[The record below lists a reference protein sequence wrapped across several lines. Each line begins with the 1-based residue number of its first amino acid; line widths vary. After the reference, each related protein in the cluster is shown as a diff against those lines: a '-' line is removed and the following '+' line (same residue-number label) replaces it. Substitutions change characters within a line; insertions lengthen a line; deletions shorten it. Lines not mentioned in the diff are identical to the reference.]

1 MDCHQSLVNK
11 TPTNQTP
18 DAETNVG
25 FLGANKHHTIMN
37 PMFSTPDKENQRVYQ
52 VWANGLLDSEFIKY
66 DQALL
71 WFRLIK
77 RDGHKARLTSRFLD
91 ESEY

>member
-1 MDCHQSLVNK
+1 
-11 TPTNQTP
+11 
-18 DAETNVG
+18 
-25 FLGANKHHTIMN
+25 MN

-52 VWANGLLDSEFIKY
+52 VWTDGLLDGEFLKY
-66 DQALL
+66 DHALS

-77 RDGHKARLTSRFLD
+77 ADGTRVKMTTRYLD

>member
-1 MDCHQSLVNK
+1 
-11 TPTNQTP
+11 
-18 DAETNVG
+18 
-25 FLGANKHHTIMN
+25 MN

-52 VWANGLLDSEFIKY
+52 VWANGLLDGEFIKY

-71 WFRLIK
+71 WLRLIK
-77 RDGHKARLTSRFLD
+77 RDGHEARLTSRFLD